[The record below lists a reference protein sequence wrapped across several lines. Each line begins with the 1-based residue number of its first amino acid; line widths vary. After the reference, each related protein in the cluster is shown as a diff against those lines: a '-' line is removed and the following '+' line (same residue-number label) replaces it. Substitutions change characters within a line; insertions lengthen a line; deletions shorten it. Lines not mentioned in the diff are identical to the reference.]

1 LPLSHL
7 RISAVRCLTEVEVDL
22 DQRRNYVFGPNGA
35 GKTSILE
42 SIYLLGRGRSFRTR
56 QIRKLVRTGTDGF
69 SVFGEVRTTERS
81 RRVGVAFD
89 DGHLQ
94 KKLDGDETVG
104 TAELAVVLPVH
115 VIEPGIHALI
125 EGAPSERR
133 RFLDWGVFH
142 VEHAYLD
149 GWRQYR
155 RILGQRNAALKGASS
170 AELQGWTTALVE
182 AGQYVHDARRVYVEK
197 LAGSVAEIGAR
208 LFGTAVHVGYRQ
220 GWSDRLGFEE
230 ALAEAEAADR
240 AQGVT
245 HVGPH
250 RADLEVLLDE
260 RGVRDEASRGQQKLV
275 ATTLVLGQVCVH
287 RETTCTPGVLLV
299 DDPGA
304 ELDTSALTRLLD
316 TLDALP
322 AQLIITGLSAAQL
335 SPLPGFPVFHVE
347 RGKVHLV

>member
-1 LPLSHL
+1 MPLSHL
-7 RISAVRCLTEVEVDL
+7 RISAVRCLADIEIDL
-22 DQRRNYVFGPNGA
+22 DPGRNYVFGPNGA

-56 QIRKLVRTGTDGF
+56 QIRKLVRIGTDGF
-69 SVFGEVRTTERS
+69 TVFGEGRTAERS
-81 RRVGVAFD
+81 ARIGVAFE
-89 DGHLQ
+89 DGHLL
-94 KKLDGDETVG
+94 KKLDGDATVG

-115 VIEPGIHALI
+115 VIEPGLHALI
-125 EGAPSERR
+125 EGGPSERR

-149 GWRQYR
+149 SWRQYR
-155 RILGQRNAALKGASS
+155 RVLSQRNAALKSASR

-182 AGQYVHDARRVYVEK
+182 AGRYVHEARRVYVDK
-197 LAGSVAEIGAR
+197 LEVAVAEIGTR
-208 LFGTAVHVGYRQ
+208 LFGTAVHVDYRR
-220 GWSDRLGFEE
+220 GWSERLGFEE
-230 ALAEAEAADR
+230 ALVEAEAADR

-275 ATTLVLGQVCVH
+275 ATTLVLGQVRVH
-287 RETTCTPGVLLV
+287 YETTRAPGVLLV
-299 DDPGA
+299 DDPAA
-304 ELDTSALTRLLD
+304 ELDTSALSRLLD
-316 TLDALP
+316 TLDAIP

-335 SPLPGFPVFHVE
+335 PPLPGFPVFHVE